1 MQASMPRRHA
11 SAESASVSMVNRSRI
26 SGVSTSERERAP
38 GAGSLPRTR
47 AAATLVPPMS
57 TPMTVRSGP

>member
-1 MQASMPRRHA
+1 MHASMPRRQS
-11 SAESASVSMVNRSRI
+11 SAEDGSVRVVNRSRI

-38 GAGSLPRTR
+38 GAGSRPRIR

-57 TPMTVRSGP
+57 TPMTVR